1 MRILMV
7 SPYFYPEGG
16 GLERYAYEL
25 AKELSKGN
33 EVVVI
38 CSTKRESKDEKIDK
52 IKVLRKK
59 PNFILSNTPIRF
71 LLPFELLA
79 IMKRKNFELI
89 IAHTPVPF
97 FADVASLV
105 AKLLKKPVVIVYH
118 SGELKKDSW
127 VDPLA
132 DLYER
137 TVEKITLKNTK
148 IISVSRYVQ
157 KTLWKKGVY
166 SKVKYPKLNEDFLFT
181 EPDFKGEGN
190 IILFVG
196 QLGKFHR
203 WKNLDLLLRA
213 LVLVKR
219 EIPDARLIVIGEGDL
234 REHYEKLSKELGLEN
249 NVRFLGFVSKKEL
262 IESYRRAKVLVLPS
276 SKSEAFGIVVL
287 EALALGTPVVVS
299 KVGEFPIIVE
309 EKKSGLLAKLDEK
322 DLAEKILFL
331 LRDEKRRRKMGITG
345 RKTIKRFIS

>member
-16 GLERYAYEL
+16 GLERYAYEM
-25 AKELSKGN
+25 AKELSKEN

-38 CSTKRESKDEKIDK
+38 CSTKRESRDEKIGK
-52 IKVLRKK
+52 IKILRKK

-71 LLPFELLA
+71 FLPFELLA
-79 IMKRKNFELI
+79 MMKRKNFDLI

-105 AKLLKKPVVIVYH
+105 ARLLKKPIIIVYH
-118 SGELKKDSW
+118 TGELKKGSW
-127 VDPLA
+127 VDLLA
-132 DLYER
+132 ELYER
-137 TVEKITLKNTK
+137 TIERITLENTK

-157 KTLWKKGVY
+157 GILWKKGFY
-166 SKVKYPKLNEDFLFT
+166 SKVKYPKVGEDFLLA
-181 EPDFKGEGN
+181 EPDFKGKGN
-190 IILFVG
+190 VILFVG

-203 WKNLDLLLRA
+203 WKNLELLLKA

-219 EIPDARLIVIGEGDL
+219 EIPDVKLIVIGSGDL
-234 REHYEKLSKELGLEN
+234 EDYYKRLAKDLNLEK
-249 NVRFLGFVSKKEL
+249 NVEFLGHVSKKEL
-262 IESYRRAKVLVLPS
+262 IESYRTAKILVLPS
-276 SKSEAFGIVVL
+276 SKSEAFGIVIL
-287 EALALGTPVVVS
+287 EALALGTPVIVS
-299 KVGEFPIIVE
+299 RVGEFPVIVE
-309 EKKSGLLAKLDEK
+309 EKKSGLPAKLDEK

-331 LRDEKRRRKMGITG
+331 LRDEKTRRKMGITG